1 MDPVV
6 HAEMT
11 HVVAREQAL
20 RREAAQIKE
29 DGPIWEKRL
38 EMAQSHGRDD
48 LIEIAEGKL
57 AELRQRIHE
66 IRNELEIIQE
76 EKRMLRQ
83 DGRRADSGGDA
94 ANARA
99 EALLEDFK
107 QLGIDPEQGKLD
119 RAVRDAELDDEL
131 AALRAK
137 MGED

>member
-11 HVVAREQAL
+11 HTVAREQAL

-29 DGPIWEKRL
+29 DGPLWEKRL
-38 EMAQSHGRDD
+38 ELAQSHGRED

-57 AELRQRIHE
+57 GELRQRLHE
-66 IRNELEIIQE
+66 IRNELEILQE

-83 DGRRADSGGDA
+83 DNRRSSGGGDEA
-94 ANARA
+94 VGRA

-107 QLGIDPEQGKLD
+107 QLGIDPDQGKLD

-131 AALRAK
+131 AALRSR
-137 MGED
+137 MGEE